1 MITPQVSVTLAWPK
15 VPSTSWLS
23 SLVFPK
29 LPQMKAGGPE
39 GQNTFHCFREA
50 CTCCLLHMPL
60 RPAKIPTYKRCP
72 RALCRVQRRLFSG
85 CPSGGKGAQSGAAF
99 GNLAFS
105 GQICSCRAVGL
116 WEQCRNSSVALNA
129 GGYLA
134 VPCLLG
140 RPRRLGLKGTFCGA
154 LQ

>member
-1 MITPQVSVTLAWPK
+1 MIIPQVSVTLAWPK

-23 SLVFPK
+23 SLVFPR
-29 LPQMKAGGPE
+29 LPQMKADGPE
-39 GQNTFHCFREA
+39 GQNTFHCFSEA
-50 CTCCLLHMPL
+50 CMCCLLHMPL
-60 RPAKIPTYKRCP
+60 RPAKTPTCKGFP
-72 RALCRVQRRLFSG
+72 RALCRVQRRLCSG
-85 CPSGGKGAQSGAAF
+85 PPSWGNGAQSGAAF

-105 GQICSCRAVGL
+105 EQICMCCAVGL

-140 RPRRLGLKGTFCGA
+140 RPWRLGLKGTFCGA